1 MKIYK
6 VLIFIYLLH
15 VSYLNAEEIW
25 TLVNREDNIYV
36 YTKKNNKN
44 KPKTFKAIL
53 KIKGS
58 IDSVVSVF
66 YDLNNYPIWLENCV
80 SANLYKRINFK
91 ENYIYQ
97 VSYLSFPFRN
107 RDVVYHTLLKQEGK
121 NIIISFESDSKMYM
135 KNINTSS
142 IQINFSKGEYR
153 FNPINKDE
161 TVVSFEIF
169 VDLGSSIPL
178 YLTNLTLERIVL
190 KSLLKLS
197 NIVNKKPYK
206 KNKLLYNIDNQIIGI
221 K

>member
-1 MKIYK
+1 MKSYK
-6 VLIFIYLLH
+6 VLIFIYLLY

-25 TLVNREDNIYV
+25 TLVNREDNISV
-36 YTKKNNKN
+36 YTKNNNKN
-44 KPKTFKAIL
+44 KPKTFKGIL

-58 IDSVVSVF
+58 IDSLVSVF
-66 YDLNNYPIWLENCV
+66 YDLNNYPIWLEDCF

-121 NIIISFESDSKMYM
+121 NIIISFESDSQIYSSM
-135 KNINTSS
+135 NTSN
-142 IQINFSKGEYR
+142 IQINFSKGEYK

-161 TVVSFEIF
+161 VLVSFEIF
-169 VDLGSSIPL
+169 VELGNSIPI
-178 YLTNLTLERIVL
+178 YFVNLTLERIVL
-190 KSLLKLS
+190 ISLKKLS
-197 NIVNKKPYK
+197 NIVNKKPYIQK
-206 KNKLLYNIDNQIIGI
+206 KLLYNKNNQIIGI